1 MDYNN
6 NESQKIIEEAL
17 RILDR
22 PKITLVDVATQYEE
36 VHDMADL
43 NNNSTPKLVKI
54 LKIIQDFIINVILF
68 IFFFILATI
77 VLETYH
83 IF

>member
-1 MDYNN
+1 MYFTNFKIKRSIKNLDYNN

-54 LKIIQDFIINVILF
+54 LKISIL
-68 IFFFILATI
+68 
-77 VLETYH
+77 
-83 IF
+83 